1 MNSKGGSMPLFS
13 SKDLKREPTGF
24 KGKIALVG
32 GNKTF
37 TIIARQAEE
46 LVKVINDLKPNQ
58 NFHYS
63 TAGAWSLHEMIAL
76 ASEKIGPAKLYLS
89 TWTITEEPM
98 RVLFGLIQKG
108 LIQEL
113 NCLFDY
119 RIEKRKAEAFQL
131 AKVNASRVKL
141 VKIHA
146 KVAILIN
153 ENWAITILGSA
164 NLTKNPRIEA
174 GVLSSSL
181 EVAQFH
187 RDWITNEIEHGETF
201 RK

>member
-1 MNSKGGSMPLFS
+1 MPLFS
-13 SKDLKREPTGF
+13 RSDIRQETVRQ
-24 KGKIALVG
+24 KGKIVLIPG
-32 GNKTF
+32 GKTSH
-37 TIIARQAEE
+37 IIAKEAAE
-46 LVKVINDLKPNQ
+46 LISTFQ
-58 NFHYS
+58 NLQPDQNYHYS
-63 TAGAWSLHEMIAL
+63 TAGAWSLHDMIAL

-108 LIQEL
+108 LIEEL

-119 RIEKRKAEAFQL
+119 RIEKRKAEAFQF
-131 AKVNASRVKL
+131 AQVNASKIKL

-146 KVAILIN
+146 KVAVLIN
-153 ENWAITILGSA
+153 EEWAITILGSA

-181 EVAQFH
+181 EVAEFH
-187 RDWITNEIEHGETF
+187 RNWITNEIKHGDTF

>member
-1 MNSKGGSMPLFS
+1 MPLFS
-13 SKDLKREPTGF
+13 SSDIKRETIGK

-32 GNKTF
+32 GGKSTH
-37 TIIARQAEE
+37 IIAREAAE
-46 LVKVINDLKPNQ
+46 LIHTLQ
-58 NFHYS
+58 NLAPDQNYHYT
-63 TAGAWSLHEMIAL
+63 TAGAWSLHDMIAL

-98 RVLFGLIQKG
+98 RVLFQLIQKG
-108 LIQEL
+108 LIEEL
-113 NCLFDY
+113 HCLFDY
-119 RIEKRKAEAFQL
+119 RIEKQKAEAFQL

-153 ENWAITILGSA
+153 QDWAITILGSA

-174 GVLSSSL
+174 GVLSSCR
-181 EVAQFH
+181 EVARFH
-187 RDWITNEIEHGETF
+187 RDWIINEIEHGDTF

>member
-1 MNSKGGSMPLFS
+1 MPLFS
-13 SKDLKREPTGF
+13 KSDIKQETIRQ
-24 KGKIALVG
+24 KGKIVLIPG
-32 GNKTF
+32 GKPSHILAREAAELISTF
-37 TIIARQAEE
+37 QHLQPE
-46 LVKVINDLKPNQ
+46 Q
-58 NFHYS
+58 NYHYT
-63 TAGAWSLHEMIAL
+63 TAGAWSLHDMIAL

-119 RIEKRKAEAFQL
+119 RIEKRKAEAFQF
-131 AKVNASRVKL
+131 AQVNASKIKL

-146 KVAILIN
+146 KVAVLIN
-153 ENWAITILGSA
+153 EEWAITILGSA

-174 GVLSSSL
+174 GVFSSSL
-181 EVAQFH
+181 EVAEFH
-187 RDWITNEIEHGETF
+187 RNWITNEIEHGDTF